1 MHVRTIDVCIHDVRT
16 RCVYIMC
23 VLIDL
28 LVSDLWLDYIRLE
41 MNDKN
46 GSPEK
51 AGNLHWRALKALAD
65 ELVQTF
71 VSEYTLMQTG
81 QL

>member
-1 MHVRTIDVCIHDVRT
+1 MCVRTSIDVCT
-16 RCVYIMC
+16 QGVYIMYVHNDC
-23 VLIDL
+23 VL
-28 LVSDLWLDYIRLE
+28 LVSDLWLNYIRLE
-41 MNDKN
+41 MNHQN

-51 AGNLHWRALKALAD
+51 AGNIHWRALKALND